1 MRTTAFA
8 ATLALTLPLLA
19 TTSVSALPVSTQE
32 FVNKVA
38 ISDMFEVKTGK
49 LAAKKA
55 KNDDVQ
61 DFGEQM
67 VEDHTKTTEDL
78 KEFVKDESIK
88 VEMPAGMD
96 ERHKE
101 QFNTLKDLSG
111 ADFDRAYVPTQVL
124 AHEQAVNLFE
134 DYSKSGDN
142 DALKE
147 WAGDTLPT
155 LKGHLKEARELNE
168 ELSAPAKTAANDTDD
183 KAMKQHNMAD
193 DKDMT
198 DDKKAMDKVTDET
211 DVDGADKAAM
221 KEKADTKKDTAEMAD
236 AKKTTPPSF
245 DYVTSQSPTDWTAQ
259 TLIGKTVV
267 NQRNETLGEINNVI
281 LNEKG
286 KVVAVTIGVG
296 GFLGLGEKDVGV
308 PFDALKFR
316 DEDVM
321 EKKADAKSDD
331 DDADNADETVADDD
345 DATHDDMVI
354 VLDATKEQLE
364 AAPNFVWL
372 GEKRE
377 KRADTKTETETAIE

>member
-19 TTSVSALPVSTQE
+19 TTSVSALAVSTQE

-38 ISDMFEVKTGK
+38 VSDMFEVKSGK

-55 KNDDVQ
+55 KDDDVQ

-78 KEFVKDESIK
+78 KELVKDEDIK

-96 ERHKE
+96 QRHKD

-111 ADFDRAYVPTQVL
+111 ADFDRAYVPTQVV

-147 WAGDTLPT
+147 WAGDTLPA
-155 LKGHLKEARELNE
+155 LKDHLKEARELND
-168 ELSAPAKTAANDTDD
+168 ELSAPAKTAAADTDN
-183 KAMKQHNMAD
+183 KTM
-193 DKDMT
+193 
-198 DDKKAMDKVTDET
+198 DDKKTMEKVTEET
-211 DVDGADKAAM
+211 DVNGTDKTAM
-221 KEKADTKKDTAEMAD
+221 TEKTDTKKGSAEMTEG
-236 AKKTTPPSF
+236 KKTTPPSF
-245 DYVTSQSPTDWTAQ
+245 NYVTSQSPTDWTAQ

-286 KVVAVTIGVG
+286 AVVAVTIGVG

-308 PFDALKFR
+308 PFDALTFR

-321 EKKADAKSDD
+321 EKKADANSDD

-377 KRADTKTETETAIE
+377 KRADTKTETETAVE

>member
-1 MRTTAFA
+1 MRPTAFA

-19 TTSVSALPVSTQE
+19 TTSVSALAVSTQE

-38 ISDMFEVKTGK
+38 VSDMFEVKTGK
-49 LAAKKA
+49 LAAEKA

-67 VEDHTKTTEDL
+67 VDDHTETTEDL
-78 KEFVKDESIK
+78 KELVKDEKIK

-101 QFNTLKDLSG
+101 QFNNLKDPSG
-111 ADFDRAYVPTQVL
+111 AEFDRAYIPTQVL

-147 WAGDTLPT
+147 WASDTLPT

-183 KAMKQHNMAD
+183 KAMKQDDMAD
-193 DKDMT
+193 DKKT
-198 DDKKAMDKVTDET
+198 MDKVTDET
-211 DVDGADKAAM
+211 DVDGADNKAM
-221 KEKADTKKDTAEMAD
+221 KQKADTKKDTAEMAD

-245 DYVTSQSPTDWTAQ
+245 DYVKSQSPTDWTAQ
-259 TLIGKTVV
+259 ALIGKTVQ
-267 NQRNETLGEINNVI
+267 NNNGETLGEVNNVI

-286 KVVAVTIGVG
+286 KVVALTVGVG

-308 PFDALKFR
+308 PFEAVKFR
-316 DEDVM
+316 DEDALDKDDDG
-321 EKKADAKSDD
+321 EDTADMN
-331 DDADNADETVADDD
+331 DDAD
-345 DATHDDMVI
+345 DAHEDMVI
-354 VLDATKEQLE
+354 VIDATKDQLE
-364 AAPNFVWL
+364 AAPEFVWL

-377 KRADTKTETETAIE
+377 KRADTKTETNTTVE

>member
-19 TTSVSALPVSTQE
+19 TTSVSALAVSTQE
-32 FVNKVA
+32 FVNKVTV
-38 ISDMFEVKTGK
+38 SDMFEVKSGK
-49 LAAKKA
+49 LATKKA
-55 KNDDVQ
+55 KHEDVK

-78 KEFVKDESIK
+78 KELVKDENIK
-88 VEMPAGMD
+88 VEMPTTLD
-96 ERHKE
+96 KTHKT
-101 QFNTLKDLSG
+101 NLDKLKDASG
-111 ADFDRAYVPTQVL
+111 AKFDTVYVPMQVV
-124 AHEQAVNLFE
+124 AHEKAVSLFE

-142 DALKE
+142 EALKE
-147 WAGDTLPT
+147 WAADTVPT
-155 LKGHLKEARELNE
+155 LKEHLDEAREINT
-168 ELSAPAKTAANDTDD
+168 ELSKPAKTAAADTDD
-183 KAMKQHNMAD
+183 KTME
-193 DKDMT
+193 
-198 DDKKAMDKVTDET
+198 KVTEET
-211 DVDGADKAAM
+211 DVNGTDKSAM
-221 KEKADTKKDTAEMAD
+221 TEKTDTKKDSAEMTEG
-236 AKKTTPPSF
+236 KKATPPSF

-259 TLIGKTVV
+259 ALIGKTVV

-308 PFDALKFR
+308 PFDALTFR

-321 EKKADAKSDD
+321 EKKADANSDD

-345 DATHDDMVI
+345 DAMHDDMVI

>member
-1 MRTTAFA
+1 MRPTTFA

-19 TTSVSALPVSTQE
+19 TTSVSALAVSTQE
-32 FVNKVA
+32 FVNKVTV
-38 ISDMFEVKTGK
+38 SDMFEVKSGK
-49 LAAKKA
+49 LTTKKA
-55 KNDDVQ
+55 KDDDVQ

-67 VEDHTKTTEDL
+67 VDDHTETTEDL
-78 KEFVKDESIK
+78 KELVKDENIK
-88 VEMPAGMD
+88 VEMPGSMD

-101 QFNTLKDLSG
+101 QFNKLKDLSG
-111 ADFDRAYVPTQVL
+111 ADFDRAYVPTQVV

-134 DYSKSGDN
+134 DYAKSGDN

-147 WAGDTLPT
+147 WASDTLPT
-155 LKGHLKEARELNE
+155 LKGHLKEARELSD
-168 ELSAPAKTAANDTDD
+168 ELTAPAKTAANDTVD
-183 KAMKQHNMAD
+183 KATKQDHAA
-193 DKDMT
+193 K
-198 DDKKAMDKVTDET
+198 DKKTMDKVTDET
-211 DVDGADKAAM
+211 DVDGADNAAM
-221 KEKADTKKDTAEMAD
+221 DEKGANDSKEMAED
-236 AKKTTPPSF
+236 KKVTPPSF

-259 TLIGKTVV
+259 TLIGKTVL
-267 NQRNETLGEINNVI
+267 NNKGDTLGEVNNVI

-308 PFDALKFR
+308 PFDALTFR

-321 EKKADAKSDD
+321 EKKADANSDD
-331 DDADNADETVADDD
+331 DDADNANETVADND

-372 GEKRE
+372 GEKHA